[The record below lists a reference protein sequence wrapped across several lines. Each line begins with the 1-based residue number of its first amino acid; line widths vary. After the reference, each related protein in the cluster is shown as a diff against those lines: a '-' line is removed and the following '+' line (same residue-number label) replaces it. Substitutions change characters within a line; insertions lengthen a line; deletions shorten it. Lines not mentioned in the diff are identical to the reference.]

1 MIDEAQQDGNTGGR
15 VGHVGARQTNSVM
28 FSWRT
33 FVFILTI
40 SCARADQVVLLNGDR
55 LSGDIQQL
63 ESGKLA
69 LKSEMMGAVT
79 LPWKNVATIV
89 STQPLYLVL
98 EDGRILTGALTQTD
112 QGFVLQN
119 SERVVRLKR
128 DEIAVIRSFEQQS
141 EWQQAEERRLAPH
154 FFDPWQG
161 TVDLGFSLARGN
173 ADVTTYSTAL
183 AGMRRTPKGKL
194 SINFTSLYSRNKSM
208 LPSTAT
214 ANVVRGGARY
224 EMNMGQRQFAF
235 VSADFEYDELQKL
248 DLRSVEGAGFG
259 RHIVNTRRNVFDIF
273 AGATINREAF
283 ATGLTRVAGEGL
295 FSEESNHKLNSTFSL
310 KQKLAMYP
318 NLTDLGA
325 YRVAFDGTAVTTL
338 MQWLSW
344 QVTLSD
350 RYLSTPLPGTVPNDL
365 IVTTGF
371 RFSLLPHR

>member
-1 MIDEAQQDGNTGGR
+1 
-15 VGHVGARQTNSVM
+15 M

-33 FVFILTI
+33 LVFFLTI
-40 SCARADQVVLLNGDR
+40 ACTRADQVVLLNGDR
-55 LSGDIQQL
+55 ISGGIQEL
-63 ESGKLA
+63 DDGKLV

-79 LPWKNVATIV
+79 LPWKNVATII
-89 STQPLYLVL
+89 STQPLYVVL
-98 EDGRILTGALTQTD
+98 ENGRVLTGALTQTD

-141 EWQQAEERRLAPH
+141 EWQRAEERRLAPH
-154 FFDPWQG
+154 FLDPWQG
-161 TVDLGFSLARGN
+161 AVDLGFSLARGN
-173 ADVTTYSTAL
+173 ADVTTYSTGL
-183 AGMRRTPKGKL
+183 NGVRTTPKGKL
-194 SINFTSLYSRNKSM
+194 SVNFTSLYSRNEAQS
-208 LPSTAT
+208 STAAT
-214 ANVVRGGARY
+214 ADVIRGGGRY
-224 EMNMGQRQFAF
+224 EMNIGQRQFAF
-235 VSADFEYDELQKL
+235 VSADFEYDQLQKL

-259 RHIVNTRRNVFDIF
+259 RHVVNNRRHVFDLF

-283 ATGLTRVAGEGL
+283 ATGLTRVAGEAL
-295 FSEESNHKLNSTFSL
+295 FSEESNHKLNGTFAL
-310 KQKLAMYP
+310 KQRLAMFP
-318 NLTDLGA
+318 NLTDVGA

-338 MQWLSW
+338 MEWLSW